1 MHPFRAVAIAVTVT
15 MALGAS
21 AAGASAQS
29 GTPGG
34 APKAT
39 EVGITSSTIRIGVI
53 ADVNDPLAPGL
64 FAGSPRA
71 VTAWAKLIN
80 AKGGLAGRKVQ
91 VDFLDS
97 QLSDTATANAVIKAC
112 SQDFAIVGTEAE
124 FMQNVSNLVGCPDQT
139 GAATGLPDLAGFSA
153 NFAEG
158 CSPVT
163 FSPNPVQI
171 DCATMNQHPQ
181 TFRGNQ
187 GTVKYHLRTQ
197 KNLHGIFVYGNDL
210 QSGAI
215 AGIALAKIN
224 EAGGI
229 KSDGEIEISAQAP
242 QSAYTPLVQQMKTKN
257 ANCVLE
263 VNTFASMVDLRK
275 EAVLQGLNTKN
286 VVWDCFSNCYDPG
299 LIQQG
304 GADVEGTY
312 VTLSALPFNETK
324 SNPELAAYVKAVGA
338 SKVDGFGSYAWTDAL
353 LLQDSVN
360 AIVNKGGN
368 NALTRKALLAQL
380 ASTTSF
386 NAGGMWGTTNVG
398 QRIPTPCF
406 LVMQVKNAKF
416 TRVYPKTPGTF
427 DCTKSNG
434 INVKADLLTGQS
446 G

>member
-1 MHPFRAVAIAVTVT
+1 MHRFRAVAIAVTVT
-15 MALGAS
+15 IALGAS
-21 AAGASAQS
+21 AVGASAQAA
-29 GTPGG
+29 GPG
-34 APKAT
+34 AATQAT

-53 ADVNDPLAPGL
+53 ADDNDALAPGL

-71 VTAWAKLIN
+71 VTAYAKLIN
-80 AKGGLAGRKVQ
+80 ATGGLAGRKLQ

-124 FMQNVSNLVGCPDQT
+124 FMQDVSNLVACPDKM
-139 GAATGLPDLAGFSA
+139 GAATGLPDIAGFSA

-171 DCATMNQHPQ
+171 DCATLNQHPQ

-197 KNLHGIFVYGNDL
+197 KQLHGIFVYGNDL

-215 AGIALAKIN
+215 AGIALARVN
-224 EAGGI
+224 QGGGV
-229 KSDGEIEISAQAP
+229 KSDGEIGISAEAP
-242 QSAYTPLVQQMKTKN
+242 QSAYTPIVQQMKTKN
-257 ANCVLE
+257 ANYVLN
-263 VNTFASMVDLRK
+263 VNTSASLVDQRK
-275 EAVLQGLNTKN
+275 EAVLQGVNAKK
-286 VVWDCFSNCYDPG
+286 VIWDCFSNCYDPS

-312 VTLSALPFNETK
+312 VTLSGLPFNETK
-324 SNPELAAYVKAVGA
+324 SNPALAAYLKAVGA
-338 SKVDGFGSYAWTDAL
+338 SKVDGFGEYAWTDAML
-353 LLQDSVN
+353 FRDSVE
-360 AIVNKGGN
+360 AIVKKSGN

-380 ASTTSF
+380 ASTTNF
-386 NAGGMWGTTNVG
+386 NADGMWGTTNVA

-406 LVMQVKNAKF
+406 LVMQVKSARF
-416 TRVYPKTPGTF
+416 TRVYPSAPGTF
-427 DCTKSNG
+427 DCNKSNG
-434 INVKADLLTGQS
+434 INVKANLINGQ